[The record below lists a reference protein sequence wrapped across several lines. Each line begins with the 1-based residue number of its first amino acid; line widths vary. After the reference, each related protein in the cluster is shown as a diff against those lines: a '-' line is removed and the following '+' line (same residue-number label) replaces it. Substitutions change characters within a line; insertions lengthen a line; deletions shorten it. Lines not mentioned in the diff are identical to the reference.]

1 MTRTDDQDPRALL
14 GRLLGPSE
22 PVIGCDECFERLDE
36 YVDLQ
41 LAGKDADAVVP
52 GMRAHLVGCPACA
65 EDHESLLALAGPAPL
80 DFTDTDP
87 PTSAA

>member
-14 GRLLGPSE
+14 GRLLGPRE
-22 PVIGCDECFERLDE
+22 PEIGCDECFERLDE

-52 GMRAHLVGCPACA
+52 GMRAHLVGCPASA
-65 EDHESLLALAGPAPL
+65 EEPGSLVALAGPAPR
-80 DFTDTDP
+80 DSGDQP
-87 PTSAA
+87 N